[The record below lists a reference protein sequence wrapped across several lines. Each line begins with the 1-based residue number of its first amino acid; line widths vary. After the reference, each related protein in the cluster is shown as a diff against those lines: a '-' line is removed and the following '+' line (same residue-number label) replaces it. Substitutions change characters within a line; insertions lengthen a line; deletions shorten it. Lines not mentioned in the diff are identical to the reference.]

1 MISLAVIYYWAIRH
15 FCLIVTKYYYM
26 LKPKL
31 MICWD
36 AMLLKLLALGWCG
49 ERCRK
54 RIEACLC
61 RKRIKADTG
70 KQELVEEPIV
80 IPETVEDVPA
90 PPVQIEVPEPI
101 PVVVEEE
108 KETEPSGNTDG
119 FSANYLIVQHLNAN
133 RKQRMPRKNQKQVLE
148 DPKKAQHLNMS
159 RIDENVEDENVDSSH
174 PPSQP
179 PSARGDIRGL
189 QPINGAADANR
200 ADKHS
205 HHHGDAKR

>member
-1 MISLAVIYYWAIRH
+1 MIIVICLHAMISLAVIYYWAIRH

-36 AMLLKLLALGWCG
+36 AILLKLLALGWCG

-61 RKRIKADTG
+61 RKLEPKKRA
-70 KQELVEEPIV
+70 PIV
-80 IPETVEDVPA
+80 IPVTVEDVPA
-90 PPVQIEVPEPI
+90 PPVHIEVPEPI

-108 KETEPSGNTDG
+108 KVEEEQETEPTAATDG

-133 RKQRMPRKNQKQVLE
+133 RKQRKPRKNQK
-148 DPKKAQHLNMS
+148 
-159 RIDENVEDENVDSSH
+159 
-174 PPSQP
+174 
-179 PSARGDIRGL
+179 
-189 QPINGAADANR
+189 
-200 ADKHS
+200 
-205 HHHGDAKR
+205 